1 MIFEITNNFVE
12 NLLISFFIIEY
23 INTKKYKL
31 HFIITTVITNT
42 FLSTL
47 LSHLNVIGITQ
58 TLTIQFILCV
68 SLYKYHENFSFQDI
82 VVSFYCNILLFISVY
97 FSIIFLSFI
106 YRLAPFQIY
115 NTTDIYIY
123 FVILSKIIFLVMI
136 VFSIKTKP
144 LLFTK
149 TKIKELNYLLAIE
162 LLIIMIMAYYFLT
175 SILGKNYNYSS
186 AILFICFILLFFSFC
201 YIFNRI
207 IFMSQMIYETKLKE
221 DHKHYE
227 KENLK
232 NLNSIKIHIDNI
244 EHRINYILHSIEFD
258 LKEKNY
264 DKALNKINISKE
276 LVHKISPVLCTNN
289 ELFDFM
295 LNLEIKFFMQ
305 NKKDIKVCA
314 FISQNNAYDKLDLIN
329 HIVGILKLLY
339 EYVNKIELF
348 LIEKD
353 PNLLEIKFIIHH
365 SEKIPYQIL
374 KKQVYN
380 IFVTDIFV
388 NIDKNEDILIINY
401 EERLNEYL

>member
-1 MIFEITNNFVE
+1 MIFEIANNFVE

-23 INTKKYKL
+23 INAKKYKL

-58 TLTIQFILCV
+58 TLTIQFILCI

-97 FSIIFLSFI
+97 FSIIFLSFT
-106 YRLAPFQIY
+106 YRLSPFQIY
-115 NTTDIYIY
+115 NATDIYIS
-123 FVILSKIIFLVMI
+123 FVIISKIIFLFMI
-136 VFSIKTKP
+136 IFSIKTKP

-175 SILGKNYNYSS
+175 SILDRNYNYSS
-186 AILFICFILLFFSFC
+186 TIIFICFILLFFSFC

-207 IFMSQMIYETKLKE
+207 IYMSQLIYETKLKE
-221 DHKHYE
+221 DHMNYK

-232 NLNSIKIHIDNI
+232 NLNTIKFHIDNT
-244 EHRINYILHSIEFD
+244 EHRINYILQSIEFD
-258 LKEKNY
+258 LKEQRY

-276 LVHKISPVLCTNN
+276 LVHKIAPVLCTNN
-289 ELFDFM
+289 ELFDFI

-314 FISQNNAYDKLDLIN
+314 FISQNNAYDNLDLIN
-329 HIVGILKLLY
+329 HIIGILKLLY
-339 EYVNKIELF
+339 KYVNKIELF
-348 LIEKD
+348 LTEKD
-353 PNLLEIKFIIHH
+353 LNLLEVRLIVHH
-365 SEKIPYQIL
+365 SEQISCQIL
-374 KKQVYN
+374 KKQIYN
-380 IFVTDIFV
+380 IFVTDI
-388 NIDKNEDILIINY
+388 NINKNKDILILNY
-401 EERLNEYL
+401 EEKLNEYL